1 MTLGECEKVRKVREG
16 AFMNSHISLFKTG
29 YTLMQSNNPE
39 YLGGQ
44 QLKQQAVAD
53 EGLYLYRDTVTGRV
67 RVFLYHYNN
76 TKFPVKLA
84 VAVRNPGKSAV
95 HLYVNR
101 TGISVHSQSIM
112 AGTLAWHGWL
122 TNAPNGQDT
131 YASTLRAGGSMHM
144 LESQLV
150 QVNETVCGVVDFF
163 GVSNHGFFAPLEIT
177 VYAFAER
184 IAPRLAA
191 AKPDPYYQQLP
202 DRPEDDPCFRGQYV
216 PYGEPCFE
224 ASVRGTFPSCSRYAL
239 VPWNASGGHRYME
252 LFNRHSSP
260 RAIRGEFEPGIDA
273 TTNKK
278 VYVANYGVDYTLQFL
293 FADEG
298 HKESLDGYFQNP
310 YDSWQY
316 FILSEDGDAR
326 YCGAFSKE
334 EAWHFR
340 KLQLAESRLHQ
351 LWTTIPGGFSGK
363 QQIVWK

>member
-1 MTLGECEKVRKVREG
+1 MTLSDCEKVPRVREG
-16 AFMNSHISLFKTG
+16 TFMNGRISLFRTG
-29 YTLMQSNNPE
+29 YTLMISNNPE

-44 QLKQQAVAD
+44 QLKQQALAD
-53 EGLYLYRDTVTGRV
+53 EGLYLYRDTATGRV

-76 TKFPVKLA
+76 TKSTVKLA
-84 VAVRNPGKSAV
+84 VSVRNPGKTGM
-95 HLYVNR
+95 HLYRSR
-101 TGISVHSQSIM
+101 TGISVHGQSIM
-112 AGTLAWHGWL
+112 AGTQAWHGWL
-122 TNAPNGQDT
+122 TNAPQGQDT
-131 YASTLRAGGSMHM
+131 YVSALPAGESMHV
-144 LESQLV
+144 LESPLV

-163 GVSNHGFFAPLEIT
+163 ALSGYGFYAPLEIT
-177 VYAFAER
+177 VYALAER

-202 DRPEDDPCFRGQYV
+202 DRPADDPCFRGQYIE
-216 PYGEPCFE
+216 YGDPCFE

-239 VPWNASGGHRYME
+239 VPWDASGGARYME

-260 RAIRGEFEPGIDA
+260 RALLGEFEPGIDA
-273 TTNKK
+273 TTHKK

-298 HKESLDGYFQNP
+298 HKQHLDGYFQNP

-326 YCGAFSKE
+326 YCGAFAKD
-334 EAWHFR
+334 EAWHYK
-340 KLQLAESRLHQ
+340 KLRLADSRLHR